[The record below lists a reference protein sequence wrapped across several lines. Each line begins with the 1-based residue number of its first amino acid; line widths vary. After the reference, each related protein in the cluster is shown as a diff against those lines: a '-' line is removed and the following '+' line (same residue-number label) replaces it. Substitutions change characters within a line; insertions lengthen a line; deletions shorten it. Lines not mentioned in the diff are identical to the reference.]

1 MLKKLVFMSM
11 LFFMLTLVLHISY
24 ADSNYQSFESLE
36 IDRGKLLTD
45 FTTSEYNKYYKKVDS
60 RKFMGWKVYTV
71 NKDIECRYVTETLFS
86 YYNDG
91 YTAIKYAY
99 TLDTKTTSKLSLS
112 ATGSI
117 GIKTTSTRPEF
128 KNNLDGSIRLSADY
142 QTSEEKKESIS
153 VILDV
158 DPGTQ
163 VDLYIYGEGLIT
175 NGVAARYAFWFR
187 TNRGG
192 YEAFVVTT
200 QYQRLEKIRI

>member
-1 MLKKLVFMSM
+1 MLKKLIFICM
-11 LFFMLTLVLHISY
+11 LFLIVLISSNIAH

-36 IDRGKLLTD
+36 INKGKLLTD
-45 FTTSEYNKYYKKVDS
+45 FTKSEYKTYYKKVDK

-71 NKDIECRYVTETLFS
+71 NKDIECSYITETLFS

-91 YTAIKYAY
+91 YTPIEYEY

-112 ATGSI
+112 ASGSI
-117 GIKTTSTRPEF
+117 GIKTSSTKPEF
-128 KNNLDGSIRLSADY
+128 KNNLDGSIKLSADY
-142 QTSEEKKESIS
+142 QTSEEKKESVS
-153 VILDV
+153 VNLEV

-187 TNRGG
+187 VNRGG